1 MKKYK
6 IKLDGGGHS
15 KKVIIMKNRDNM
27 SDKREILTER
37 QREREQY
44 MHSCLP
50 FSEIV
55 CVV

>member
-27 SDKREILTER
+27 RDKREILTER
-37 QREREQY
+37 LRERENNTCTAAY
-44 MHSCLP
+44 PLAR
-50 FSEIV
+50 
-55 CVV
+55 